1 MKDTIIT
8 LLTVILKPLSI
19 AIAIYLVVYL
29 LSGIGLQFIKQ
40 ANNIT
45 VATNYTIFTN
55 IVITVTNPN
64 PGWLYDENKISS
76 ISDPIIP
83 FASSNVIIRK

>member
-19 AIAIYLVVYL
+19 AIAIYLVIYL

-45 VATNYTIFTN
+45 VSTNYTVFTN

>member
-45 VATNYTIFTN
+45 VVTNYTVFTN

>member
-1 MKDTIIT
+1 MKESIIT
-8 LLTVILKPLSI
+8 LLSVILKPLSI
-19 AIAIYLVVYL
+19 AFAIYLVIYL

-40 ANNIT
+40 ANSIT
-45 VATNYTIFTN
+45 VATNYTVFTN

-64 PGWLYDENKISS
+64 PGWLYNENKISS

-83 FASSNVIIRK
+83 VIPNNMVNRK